1 MMNWEGIVQKLLI
14 TAAILGCVLIGKAT
28 AQETKSNTPT
38 IDMLIK
44 TVRGGTADIEL
55 PGKVFLRNKY
65 SLKGSGKSEG
75 ASSSLVIKDGKVFV
89 LTAKH
94 LLGDAMGITPE
105 VLPTSFDDKL
115 KKWKVMH
122 NDGGK
127 TIAKVTSIYKPNDDM
142 DEDIILLETDADPG
156 AVESYA
162 LKIANI
168 KPQIGDKLYVI
179 GCPYSSPS
187 CVQRAYEG
195 KVATFAN
202 FDDDPEKPQN
212 LIVLDMTHAPDRI
225 AGFSGAAM
233 INEDMEIVAV
243 VFGGQRIMIA
253 GTLLPDWI
261 LE

>member
-1 MMNWEGIVQKLLI
+1 MKKLLI
-14 TAAILGCVLIGKAT
+14 ATAIFGCVLTGTAD

-38 IDMLIK
+38 MDMLVK
-44 TVRGGTADIEL
+44 SVRGGTANIEL

-75 ASSSLVIKDGKVFV
+75 ASSSLVIKDGKVYV

-122 NDGGK
+122 NDSGK
-127 TIAKVTSIYKPNDDM
+127 AVAKVTSIYKPNDNM
-142 DEDIILLETDADPG
+142 DEDIILLGTDADPN
-156 AVESYA
+156 AVKDYA
-162 LKIANI
+162 LKIAKT

-202 FDDDPEKPQN
+202 FDDDPAKPQN

-233 INEDMEIVAV
+233 INEDMEVVAV
-243 VFGGQRIMIA
+243 VFGGH
-253 GTLLPDWI
+253 
-261 LE
+261 